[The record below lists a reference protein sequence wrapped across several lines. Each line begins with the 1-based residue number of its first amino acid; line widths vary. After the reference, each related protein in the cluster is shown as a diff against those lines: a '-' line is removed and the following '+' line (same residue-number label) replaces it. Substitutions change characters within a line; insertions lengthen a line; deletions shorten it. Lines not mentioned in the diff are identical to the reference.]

1 MIGSLVRLRPD
12 YWQIKRSLILNSFA
26 RVKITNDFFYERTG
40 HNLNGFEHHFDFV
53 EVAENLP
60 EFATQGTVTMVAWH
74 RIFLAIANWVADLSN
89 RPHLPYFS
97 PGITFKEF
105 WNGDVEH
112 FNGFKR
118 PFGLYEIDNLWM
130 TREHDDVYGFEPD
143 PEIIKN
149 HPLSKNLLVTD
160 FIEADRFRMLPVT
173 PDKDLEEIE
182 GYYNRD
188 HFFKLK
194 DIAEVTSRGMIKV
207 LQPEL
212 GVMGWFQTLCNE
224 KNRNFYFPIELFEVV
239 SEA

>member
-173 PDKDLEEIE
+173 PDNYLEKI
-182 GYYNRD
+182 NCLRNQ
-188 HFFKLK
+188 FTIA
-194 DIAEVTSRGMIKV
+194 DISEVTSKGMISL

-212 GVMGWFQTLCNE
+212 ELMGPFHDWC
-224 KNRNFYFPIELFEVV
+224 NRNNRRIYFPIELFEVV
-239 SEA
+239 SKA

>member
-12 YWQIKRSLILNSFA
+12 YWQIKRSLFLNSLA
-26 RVKITNDFFYERTG
+26 RLQMIEEFFFERTD
-40 HNLNGFEHHFDFV
+40 EHIIELIDDDEHYL
-53 EVAENLP
+53 ETAENLL
-60 EFATQGTVTMVAWH
+60 EFQTQSSQTIRSWGEIITAMSYWTSDAT
-74 RIFLAIANWVADLSN
+74 N

-97 PGITFKEF
+97 PKMTFNDI
-105 WNGDVEH
+105 WGSSTDD
-112 FNGFKR
+112 FNGFLR
-118 PFGLYEIDNLWM
+118 SFGLYEIDNLWM
-130 TREHDDVYGFEPD
+130 TRQHDDVYGFEPD

-212 GVMGWFQTLCNE
+212 GVFL
-224 KNRNFYFPIELFEVV
+224 KHRVPI
-239 SEA
+239 